1 MGYLT
6 TGFLFLAEPPF
17 AAIADAFTGFA
28 ARGYR
33 HKVRPVWVLDLW
45 EKPWRK
51 NATHFPLQ
59 ERFAA
64 IEAVVPPPGGQDD
77 PAFLRELDDL
87 LAALGDE
94 GDPLVAKECRI
105 ALGVSRLAKAPTF
118 FFAGD
123 DDLIDVACAT
133 DSGRLLRFR
142 CRMGHLTVVHDEGKT
157 EIVPFEPLDED
168 EDAGLQEIVAAARG
182 AVTWPVTPPAP
193 FDGGHRLHDSAL
205 ALWPAQAGQPGEP
218 LGVGTWDPAQNLD
231 ADFDIV
237 FERT

>member
-17 AAIADAFTGFA
+17 AAIADAFAGFA

-51 NATHFPLQ
+51 GATHFPFQ

-64 IEAVVPPPGGQDD
+64 IEAVVPPSGGPDGI
-77 PAFLRELDDL
+77 AFLRELDAL
-87 LAALGDE
+87 LSALGDE
-94 GDPLVAKECRI
+94 ADLLVAKECRI
-105 ALGVSRLAKAPTF
+105 ALGVSRLANAPTF

-123 DDLIDVACAT
+123 DDLVDVACAA
-133 DSGRLLRFR
+133 DSGRLARFR
-142 CRMGHLTVVHDEGKT
+142 CRMGYLTVVHDEGKS
-157 EIVPFEPLDED
+157 EIVPSEPLDED
-168 EDAGLQEIVAAARG
+168 EDAAFQESLAAARA
-182 AVTWPVTPPAP
+182 AVNWSMTPDSS
-193 FDGGHRLHDSAL
+193 DGNRRLHESAL
-205 ALWPAQAGQPGEP
+205 ALWPAQAGTPGEP

-231 ADFDIV
+231 ADFDVV